1 MIALISLLLP
11 IIYLSFISLGL
22 PDSLLGS
29 AWPSMYQ
36 SFGSTL
42 SSAGIVAMLISFC
55 TVVSSLMCDRLV
67 RRFGTGL
74 LTTVSVGMTAF
85 ALIGFSFSS
94 RLWMLC
100 LWGIPY
106 GLGAGSVDA
115 ALNNYVAV
123 HYKAKHM
130 SWLHCF
136 WGVGASLGPYIMGMC
151 LTKDWGWHNGYRII
165 SIIQVALT
173 IGLILSLPLWKKNGN
188 TLSEQNNVSEP
199 VRYKDIIRLPGA
211 WQVLLAFFCY
221 CSLEQLTGLWGASY
235 MIYAK
240 GVSEETAASL
250 IALYFAGITIGRML
264 NGFLT
269 MKFSDKQLVLFGEII
284 IFFGIAVLSVAPNT
298 VILCI
303 GFCLVG
309 LGCAPIYPSVIHQT
323 PERFGP
329 EVSQAMISL
338 QMASAYVGTT
348 FSPAI
353 TGFFMETVHMYVFP
367 VMSLIF
373 ALLMFLM
380 TESANRQDC
389 MRNRKI

>member
-1 MIALISLLLP
+1 MISLLLP
-11 IIYLSFISLGL
+11 IIYMAFISLGL

-36 SFGSTL
+36 SFGASL

-67 RRFGTGL
+67 RKLGTGL
-74 LTTVSVGMTAF
+74 LTTISVGMTAM

-94 RLWMLC
+94 RVWMLC

-151 LTKDWGWHNGYRII
+151 LTNDWGWHNGYRII

-173 IGLILSLPLWKKNGN
+173 IALVLSLPLWKKKGD
-188 TLSEQNNVSEP
+188 TVSEQDKSSEP
-199 VRYKDIIRLPGA
+199 VKYKDIVKLPGA
-211 WQVLLAFFCY
+211 WQILLAFFCY

-240 GVSEETAASL
+240 SINEETAASL
-250 IALYFAGITIGRML
+250 ISLYFAGITLGRVL
-264 NGFLT
+264 SGFLT
-269 MKFSDKQLVLFGEII
+269 MKFSDRQLILYGEII
-284 IFFGIAVLSVAPNT
+284 IFFGIAILAFAPNA

-323 PERFGP
+323 PDRFGSK
-329 EVSQAMISL
+329 VSQAMISL

-348 FSPAI
+348 LSPAM
-353 TGFFMETVHMYVFP
+353 TGFIMENVHMYVFP

-373 ALLMFLM
+373 ALLMFIM
-380 TESANRQDC
+380 TELANRQDKL
-389 MRNRKI
+389 RRLNG